1 MTNNRREDFPVQE
14 RPMSDDQ
21 NLFTSGSVQTF
32 IATAFI
38 LALMATGIA
47 TYNVARSGQI
57 ESAVLDL
64 RIEQTRLMKA
74 ESKPSKP
81 CKSPQPA
88 LSASKAVDLY
98 LDKDLD

>member
-1 MTNNRREDFPVQE
+1 
-14 RPMSDDQ
+14 MSDDQ

-64 RIEQTRLMKA
+64 RIEQTRLMQA
-74 ESKPSKP
+74 EGHYRA
-81 CKSPQPA
+81 QAAALEGRIQALEAVQVPA
-88 LSASKAVDLY
+88 TRIVRE
-98 LDKDLD
+98 